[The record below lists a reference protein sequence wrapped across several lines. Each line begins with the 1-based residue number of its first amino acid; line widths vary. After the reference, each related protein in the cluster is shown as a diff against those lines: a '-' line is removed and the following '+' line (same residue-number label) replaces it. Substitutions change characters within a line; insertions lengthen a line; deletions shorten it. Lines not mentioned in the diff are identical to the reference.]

1 MVRDLDKSGCL
12 LAPRRN
18 AQTAK
23 WPRLVGIAAEIVTT
37 FPNGIISA
45 IAMFAISQNA
55 TNAWILCIVTSATK
69 NSATTAKIASTVGSA
84 A

>member
-12 LAPRRN
+12 LVPQRN

-23 WPRLVGIAAEIVTT
+23 WLRLVGIAAEIVIA

-45 IAMFAISQNA
+45 IVMFVISQNA
-55 TNAWILCIVTSATK
+55 TSAWILYIVTSATK
-69 NSATTAKIASTVGSA
+69 NSATNVKITSA
-84 A
+84 VKRAA